1 MNFTK
6 ATTLLLTASCLLA
19 ADLSMAQK
27 RNRHEETEE
36 PKQAPKPWE
45 VDTLIRPIPINR
57 QGFTDKVM
65 AQVRRADLRDG
76 AVDEVI
82 EIQDTASSR
91 MLTEVLLQR
100 VPRIM
105 IHIENLEQ
113 ADHRTKLGYHRALEG
128 LMRRLNAKS
137 LESGDLSYFRKSVN
151 NFEAIII
158 AREEGRLPEFV
169 KENAN
174 IYTLDNGE
182 LLDDF
187 PDVKAYVFETV
198 GTAKP
203 EIMIKRLP
211 EFAKEAYADPI
222 VATAAKVVPGT
233 ILTYA
238 TSTSYLNSAVRR
250 NKDPLVQSIV
260 RIANESRN
268 PLKVLPFL
276 GDIHNQRKTVA
287 ELDAITENPI
297 QYYKALVGLK
307 LQNETIAKDYID
319 KELKLRGLQFVRVV
333 NELHDSPAPVR
344 FKSLS
349 PFSAEDIYFMLIG
362 SQDEI
367 YTSSFT
373 WMFNR
378 MVALMDP
385 LPGNEFL
392 TKIHYDHFRTFIR
405 MCAGYNTLADFLGT
419 MAQAEKQNLMRDFVA
434 NLEKG
439 QPDDLE
445 DAVDVADA
453 FGSLNDPKIIDFLK
467 NEIRT
472 NYERTYA
479 ANNQESEKGVIVY
492 GLLST
497 IFNHNES
504 ESGLNNNLTS
514 IIPPITYVPYEFL
527 KDSTTSSVVQQVFFY
542 GDKDG
547 MGAYNNYLNL
557 FRNNNWKIEYT
568 NKYWTTITSTG
579 ANKVIIYSNVPL
591 PEEAE
596 ENDEFAQN
604 KLQAFLDEN
613 DIHPAVIIHRGHSYY
628 LPTTLK
634 HLTPSAKIIVLGSC
648 GGYHNLATVLDAS
661 PDAHIIS
668 SKQVG
673 ALRINVP
680 IINAINNDL
689 VAGRDVNWIDMWS
702 NLSKY
707 FASQGA
713 GQQDLFSDYIPP
725 NKNLGA
731 IFIKA
736 YRKMAMA
743 SNQ

>member
-1 MNFTK
+1 MNLKLTTALLVTTVLLSAHQ
-6 ATTLLLTASCLLA
+6 ATAQRKKDRDKETIPVA
-19 ADLSMAQK
+19 AP
-27 RNRHEETEE
+27 H
-36 PKQAPKPWE
+36 PWE
-45 VDTLIRPIPINR
+45 VDTLIKPIPINR
-57 QGFTDKVM
+57 QGFTDKVA

-76 AVDEVI
+76 TVDQKI
-82 EIQDTASSR
+82 ELQDSTTSR
-91 MLTEVLLQR
+91 MLTEVLLYQ
-100 VPRIM
+100 VPKIM

-113 ADHRTKLGYHRALEG
+113 ADHRAKLGYHRSLEG
-128 LMRRLNAKS
+128 LMRRLNVLS
-137 LESGDLSYFRKSVN
+137 LETGDLSYFRKSVN

-158 AREEGRLPEFV
+158 AKEEKRLHEFIQQ
-169 KENAN
+169 NAN
-174 IYTLDNGE
+174 IYTLDNGD

-187 PDVKAYVFETV
+187 PEEKAYVFETV

-211 EFAKEAYADPI
+211 EYAKEAYADPI

-238 TSTSYLNSAVRR
+238 TSTSFLRSTIRR
-250 NKDPLVQSIV
+250 NQDPLVQSIV
-260 RIANESRN
+260 LIANESRS

-276 GDIHNQRKTVA
+276 GDIHNNRKTVA
-287 ELDAITENPI
+287 EIDAITEDPI

-344 FKSLS
+344 FRSLS
-349 PFSAEDIYFMLIG
+349 PFNAEDIYFMLIG

-373 WMFNR
+373 WMFHR
-378 MVALMDP
+378 MTELMNP
-385 LPGNEFL
+385 TPGDEFL
-392 TKIHYDHFRTFIR
+392 SKIHHDHFRTFIR
-405 MCAGYNTLADFLGT
+405 MCAGYNTLSDFLAT
-419 MAQAEKQNLMRDFVA
+419 MGQDQKKTLMREFVA

-453 FGSLNDPKIIDFLK
+453 FGSLTDKTIIDFLK
-467 NEIRT
+467 SEIRA

-504 ESGLNNNLTS
+504 DAGLNNNLTS

-527 KDSTTSSVVQQVFFY
+527 RDSTTSSVVQQVFFY

-557 FRNNNWKIEYT
+557 FRNNKWEIEYT
-568 NKYWTTITSTG
+568 NKYWTKITATG
-579 ANKVIIYSNVPL
+579 KNKVTIYSNVPL

-604 KLQAFLDEN
+604 KLQAYLDEQG
-613 DIHPAVIIHRGHSYY
+613 IHPSVIIHRGHSYY

-634 HLTPSAKIIVLGSC
+634 HLSPSARIIVLGSC

-680 IINAINNDL
+680 IINALNDDL
-689 VAGRDVNWIDMWS
+689 IAGRDVNWIDMWK
-702 NLSKY
+702 NLSSY